1 MSISNKTAFS
11 KCELRFMKD
20 TIKLQKKQN
29 WLMANK
35 SLLNSS
41 LAFNLQMCRIAR
53 KSWTLTKSQSDKARS
68 SI

>member
-1 MSISNKTAFS
+1 
-11 KCELRFMKD
+11 MKD